1 MIEKTRLQLENVYDY
16 TRQIALSLR
25 TLEASAIHL
34 NELFHFFDSA
44 LIRRPPWRPARAE
57 RIQQLIARLRS
68 IITQAAIDIGLQ
80 RVIQDPNLEAA
91 SLLGLMKESIQR
103 HSDLDDQNKPPAG
116 LDQYVSEL
124 ESDCRQIVEEI
135 NTAIGSN
142 SLDGSAI
149 GGEVDR

>member
-1 MIEKTRLQLENVYDY
+1 MIEKTRSQLENVYDH

-25 TLEASAIHL
+25 TLETSATHL

-68 IITQAAIDIGLQ
+68 IITQAATDLGLQ

-91 SLLGLMKESIQR
+91 SLLGLMKESIQPLS
-103 HSDLDDQNKPPAG
+103 HLADQNKPPPD

-124 ESDCRQIVEEI
+124 ECDCRQIVEEI
-135 NTAIGSN
+135 DTAIGSN
-142 SLDGSAI
+142 SPDGSTI